1 MLLKVYKSRSS
12 GVLRITLM
20 YKMPVSF
27 DMHKEFNIE
36 QKKGVI
42 YWRASKLIWV
52 RGRFDMVRPEPR
64 AAKPPPRIGAMV
76 SGTALSK
83 VNCLT

>member
-20 YKMPVSF
+20 YKMPISF

-36 QKKGVI
+36 QKKALSIGEVQ
-42 YWRASKLIWV
+42 SSF
-52 RGRFDMVRPEPR
+52 GCSMVRPEPR
-64 AAKPPPRIGAMV
+64 AAKPLPRIGAMV

-83 VNCLT
+83 VDCLT